1 MYENRENTYRIYEV
15 VVSVTAL
22 VLFGVLFTVTQL
34 FQNPFIVFGVI
45 IFVLYPFRK
54 SKLIKIILTL
64 SSVIFA
70 LWFLHSISNLLAPFI
85 AALIF
90 SYALNPL
97 VEYLTRGRMSRTL
110 ASALILAVFLIIS
123 LVLILLL
130 APPIAF
136 QFSELINALPGAL
149 KDLQSWINVILIPK
163 LGALGIPTND
173 IQNKLSEDLPV
184 KLENMLKGLLSGLS
198 GVFAGLTV
206 VLTQVVNL
214 VLIPFLTFYILK
226 DFNDLKALVKNLFP
240 AKDRKK
246 VSEYYAKIDSLLG
259 SFIRGQL
266 TVSVIHGI
274 IVYIFL
280 SILGVKYAVFLGS
293 LGIILNIIPYFGLLV
308 EITLAVIV
316 SLFSGDP
323 GLQVPLVII
332 IYLLQNLLETSL
344 ITPKIVGKKIGLQ
357 PAMLILSLFVFSYFF
372 GFIGM
377 LIALPTMSIIIMF
390 FKEWMASREVAEAT
404 EEE

>member
-97 VEYLTRGRMSRTL
+97 VEYLSRGRMSRTL

-123 LVLILLL
+123 MALILLL

-136 QFSELINALPGAL
+136 QFSELIKALPGAL

-173 IQNKLSEDLPV
+173 IQNKLSQDLPA

-206 VLTQVVNL
+206 ILTQLVNL

-226 DFNDLKALVKNLFP
+226 DFNDLKSLVKNLFP

-390 FKEWMASREVAEAT
+390 FKEWMASRETSEAPK
-404 EEE
+404 EE